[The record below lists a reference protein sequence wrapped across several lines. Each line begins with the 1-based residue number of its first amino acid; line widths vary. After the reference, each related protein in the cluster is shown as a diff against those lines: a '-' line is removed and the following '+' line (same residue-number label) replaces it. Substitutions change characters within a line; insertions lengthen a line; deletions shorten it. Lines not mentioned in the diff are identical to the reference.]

1 MILLVE
7 NDTISRNVFARLL
20 RAQGHQVVEVTDGQE
35 ALELLPKD
43 NFDLVIAD
51 LVMPRVNG
59 FELAAQIRRRWP
71 VMPILLMSAYL
82 SQDGGKII
90 SDGVVEFIQKPIDPP
105 ALIATVQ
112 RLLQKPTAQST
123 VVASSTPKLYRRKQ
137 QSEVWHFSSNCSQWL
152 GEDYVEQRQVP
163 STSEMCN
170 ECIVK
175 WRTAN
180 SH

>member
-7 NDTISRNVFARLL
+7 NDTISRNAFARLL

-35 ALELLPKD
+35 ALEFLPKD

-59 FELAAQIRRRWP
+59 LELAAQIRRHWP

-82 SQDGGKII
+82 SQNGAKII

-105 ALIATVQ
+105 VLIATVQ
-112 RLLQKPTAQST
+112 RLLQKPA
-123 VVASSTPKLYRRKQ
+123 A
-137 QSEVWHFSSNCSQWL
+137 
-152 GEDYVEQRQVP
+152 
-163 STSEMCN
+163 
-170 ECIVK
+170 
-175 WRTAN
+175 
-180 SH
+180 